1 MLKIFGAQSLILFL
15 ACSFA
20 HADETIRIGIGTQD
34 TTINCA
40 AGGAIVRE
48 LKLLD
53 KYLPHDGKYQNAKYD
68 IVWHN
73 FSSGP
78 PLNNELLANKLDI
91 GNMADFPAVLGATA
105 FLTANQGVRTYYI
118 ATLSGGVTG
127 AGNAIV
133 VPIQSSVQSLADLKG
148 KRISVPMGS
157 TGHAMLLRAIRS
169 QGWDPERDVTIV
181 SQAPEVAG
189 SALRANQIDAHAD
202 FVPFGELFP
211 FRQIARKIYDGSS
224 AGAPTTHGVQ
234 VRSDF
239 AEKYPELVVA
249 YLRATLEADKLLRDH
264 PEELAEKLQQWTG
277 IEAEVVYA
285 FHGPAGIQTRDFT
298 LKPEYVRALR
308 DAGVTLRQLK
318 KTDQQLDVD
327 QFVQDRFIRQAA
339 SEAGLDY
346 DKRLHDYA
354 ALPFDHN
361 AVDTGAPVVDPKLA
375 GQVWIKGS
383 VTVDLY
389 NTPENALAAA
399 AKAQAGGKQVRVI
412 YVHDQESGIKLFA
425 DKAWYVRK
433 GGKLAAFLL
442 KTQAATWAQKEG
454 GDVIPFTEAQNSA
467 GNKVASDR

>member
-1 MLKIFGAQSLILFL
+1 MLKIFGAQGLILFL

-105 FLTANQGVRTYYI
+105 FQTANQDVRTYYI

-211 FRQIARKIYDGSS
+211 FRQIARKIYDGTS

-249 YLRATLEADKLLRDH
+249 YLRATLEADKILREH

-389 NTPENALAAA
+389 STPENALAAA
-399 AKAQAGGKQVRVI
+399 AKAQGGGKQVRVI

-433 GGKLAAFLL
+433 EGKLAAFLL
-442 KTQAATWAQKEG
+442 KTQAAAWAQKEG

-467 GNKVASDR
+467 GNKVARDR